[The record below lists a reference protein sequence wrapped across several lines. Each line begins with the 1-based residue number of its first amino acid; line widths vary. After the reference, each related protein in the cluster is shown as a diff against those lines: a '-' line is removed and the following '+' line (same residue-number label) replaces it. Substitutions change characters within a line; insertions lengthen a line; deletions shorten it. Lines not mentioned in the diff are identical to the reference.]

1 MGLILSQI
9 DALFHMPA
17 LLLIYG
23 FINIIMF
30 SLLKTK
36 WTKWEDAAKTPSKSC

>member
-17 LLLIYG
+17 QLLSYG
-23 FINIIMF
+23 FINIIIF
-30 SLLKTK
+30 SLLK
-36 WTKWEDAAKTPSKSC
+36 TKWEDAAKTPSKSC